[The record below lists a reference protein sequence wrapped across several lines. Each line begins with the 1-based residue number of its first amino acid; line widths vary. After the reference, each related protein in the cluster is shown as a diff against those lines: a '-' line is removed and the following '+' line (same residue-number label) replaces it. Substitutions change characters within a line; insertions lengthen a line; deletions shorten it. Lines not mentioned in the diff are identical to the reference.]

1 MGLHTKPALTFTG
14 VAFNFANV
22 DGRKGWLKLKLSQ
35 SEVGRVIRRKG

>member
-1 MGLHTKPALTFTG
+1 LTFTST
-14 VAFNFANV
+14 AFNFANV